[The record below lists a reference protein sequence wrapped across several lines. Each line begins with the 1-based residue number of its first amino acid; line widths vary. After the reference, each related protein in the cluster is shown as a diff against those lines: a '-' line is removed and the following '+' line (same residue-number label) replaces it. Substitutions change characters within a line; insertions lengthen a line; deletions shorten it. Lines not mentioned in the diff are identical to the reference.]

1 MDTEKK
7 DVKAV
12 APVATPAPVAAPK
25 AEPAKA
31 AVKTAA
37 KKPAAKKPAAKKP
50 AKKAPKKAVV
60 PKDFQ
65 IQSLDDKSIAYKD
78 VVKKVNKAIK
88 GKGKDLKI
96 YVKAEEG
103 KAYFTTAD
111 ESGEVVL
118 F

>member
-1 MDTEKK
+1 M
-7 DVKAV
+7 A
-12 APVATPAPVAAPK
+12 
-25 AEPAKA
+25 
-31 AVKTAA
+31 
-37 KKPAAKKPAAKKP
+37 
-50 AKKAPKKAVV
+50 KKAVV

-65 IQSLDDKSIAYKD
+65 IQSLDDKSISYKD

-96 YVKAEEG
+96 YVKAEES